1 MKTSAIVLQ
10 VSVNFFLRKCSIGFV
25 FIFGF
30 RCDPLYPVFQRFT
43 PDFCPHGFETLA
55 FGLARCIC
63 SRGVIYKVIRGGSAR
78 VSVFNFRSSRG
89 WLKICLSLRVHVCV
103 CVIVLLGDDSRLLL
117 RCFVWWFNCRGIA
130 FFVSS
135 LKQALQRQR
144 NIQARHSLGRW
155 RLVVLPMRL
164 LFMSIHYMNEKPS
177 GRRER
182 VNTTFASVMSI
193 THCNH
198 TRRRMVVCL
207 NHVPNQIAMASHI

>member
-89 WLKICLSLRVHVCV
+89 WLKICLSLRVHVLCV
-103 CVIVLLGDDSRLLL
+103 CVSYCVIGRWFEIG
-117 RCFVWWFNCRGIA
+117 CFVVLYDGSIVVGLRFLWAPWNKPYSRNEIFKPDIPLGVDDWWCCPCVCFSCPFTTWMKSPVVDG
-130 FFVSS
+130 SD
-135 LKQALQRQR
+135 LTHLLQA
-144 NIQARHSLGRW
+144 W
-155 RLVVLPMRL
+155 CP
-164 LFMSIHYMNEKPS
+164 
-177 GRRER
+177 
-182 VNTTFASVMSI
+182 
-193 THCNH
+193 
-198 TRRRMVVCL
+198 
-207 NHVPNQIAMASHI
+207 